1 MNGPII
7 LPNLTINWTNITYKI
22 QNLDINSKGQLVF
35 SSPVNMTWLKNGSN
49 FYNLFDVYW
58 RDTNFFNVQVNHT
71 LLDLKI
77 DDWGSKDNRTIN
89 FTMTFA
95 EPYMIGLLVKIS
107 DKLFMDIK
115 PGFNYTGMFFGNI
128 SEV

>member
-22 QNLDINSKGQLVF
+22 QNLDMYSKGQLVF
-35 SSPVNMTWLKNGSN
+35 SSPVNMTWLKTGDN
-49 FYNLFDVYW
+49 FFKFMDIYW
-58 RDTNFFNVQVNHT
+58 RDTNYMDNFKNNS
-71 LLDLKI
+71 LLDFHV

-95 EPYMIGLLVKIS
+95 EPYMIGLLVKIT
-107 DKLFMDIK
+107 DKLFMDVK
-115 PGFNYTGMFFGNI
+115 PNFNYTGLFFGNI